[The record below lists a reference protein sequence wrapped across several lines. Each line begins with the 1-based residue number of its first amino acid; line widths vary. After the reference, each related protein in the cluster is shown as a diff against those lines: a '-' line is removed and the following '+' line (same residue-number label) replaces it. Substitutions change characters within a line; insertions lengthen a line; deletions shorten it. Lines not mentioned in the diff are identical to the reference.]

1 MCCVRIELVTPGLSE
16 GGDFTTVNQP
26 QTLLA
31 GVAEPSENSSR
42 LTADVCEERG
52 SPRWTFDSGQLSY
65 PPPTAAPIVDMSF
78 RPN

>member
-31 GVAEPSENSSR
+31 GVAEPTDPASR
-42 LTADVCEERG
+42 IIADVWGGVQDRDVE
-52 SPRWTFDSGQLSY
+52 
-65 PPPTAAPIVDMSF
+65 MSQESQKQVH
-78 RPN
+78 